1 MEIIKLDHVFNP
13 RSNNYETIYQLRT
26 IDNNGVPYIYYT
38 YKIYKV
44 PVWQI
49 DDNGNR
55 IKIIGYKY
63 YWLIIPELTGYTVDL
78 NGGGLTMRFE

>member
-1 MEIIKLDHVFNP
+1 M
-13 RSNNYETIYQLRT
+13 
-26 IDNNGVPYIYYT
+26 
-38 YKIYKV
+38 

>member
-1 MEIIKLDHVFNP
+1 LDHVFNP

-26 IDNNGVPYIYYT
+26 IDNNGVPYTYYT